1 MNPTERMINRIDT
14 VEKFRDIAYLCEDF
28 QTFVDEIQ
36 EWGVDHICGVDFF
49 GKGFELN
56 PDLDFK
62 LLDDYFSSFG
72 YTKRITHIPQVGT
85 LSASSGQLKKLSTF
99 ARKCPIL
106 YYNSSIQTNIHS
118 FKNMLLTKFVEVPNT
133 NIKEEVL
140 SDFGYDLCY
149 DMAQQYGHAQLVWYA
164 LNGTRVVE
172 GEYTD
177 KD

>member
-62 LLDDYFSSFG
+62 LLDEYFSSFG
-72 YTKRITHIPQVGT
+72 YTKANPHPAGRYAQCQQWTVKT
-85 LSASSGQLKKLSTF
+85 LSTF
-99 ARKCPIL
+99 ARIFLKIV
-106 YYNSSIQTNIHS
+106 YYNSIQTFIH

-140 SDFGYDLCY
+140 SDFGWDMCY

-164 LNGTRVVE
+164 LNGNRVVE

>member
-1 MNPTERMINRIDT
+1 MS
-14 VEKFRDIAYLCEDF
+14 
-28 QTFVDEIQ
+28 TFHHSVTL
-36 EWGVDHICGVDFF
+36 W
-49 GKGFELN
+49 
-56 PDLDFK
+56 
-62 LLDDYFSSFG
+62 
-72 YTKRITHIPQVGT
+72 TTHTPQVGS

-99 ARKCPIL
+99 ARIFLKIV
-106 YYNSSIQTNIHS
+106 YYNSIQTFIH

-140 SDFGYDLCY
+140 SDFGWDMCY